1 LNVHIAPSADPVPV
15 WPAIEGG
22 TRGMALIPLYPSA
35 PLAAL
40 RSPGLYE
47 NLALFD
53 ALRTGS
59 ARERALAERL
69 FEERL

>member
-1 LNVHIAPSADPVPV
+1 M
-15 WPAIEGG
+15 
-22 TRGMALIPLYPSA
+22 RGMALIPLYPSA

-40 RSPGLYE
+40 RSPALYE

-53 ALRTGS
+53 ALRTGN